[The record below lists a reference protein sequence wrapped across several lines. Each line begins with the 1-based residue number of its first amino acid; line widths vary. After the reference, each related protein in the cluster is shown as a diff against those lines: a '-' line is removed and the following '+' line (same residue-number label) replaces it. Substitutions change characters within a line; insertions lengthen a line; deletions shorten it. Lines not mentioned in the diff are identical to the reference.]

1 MQPRFPVRAA
11 FYYPWFPEAWSQRGV
26 DPFTKYSPSLGL
38 YDSGSGAVIR
48 KHLRAMEYA
57 RIEVA
62 ISSWWGRDHRTDAR
76 LHTLLARTRAAGS
89 PLRWATYYEQEGSSH
104 GRGPN
109 PSVAQLRADLEHIRT
124 RHARQPAYFRI
135 GGRFVVFVWGDSG
148 DGCATAT
155 RWRRASRGIGAYVVL
170 KVFGGSRICARQPR
184 AWHQYAPAVAED
196 RQDGWSFSVSPGFDK
211 ATEASPRLERD
222 LGRWRESVRRMA
234 ASREAFQL
242 VTTFNEWGE
251 GTAVESAREWA
262 SPSGFGAYLD
272 ALHDRPTR
280 K

>member
-1 MQPRFPVRAA
+1 VRAA
-11 FYYPWFPEAWSQRGV
+11 FYYPWFPEAWRQRGL
-26 DPFTKYSPSLGL
+26 DPFTKYRPSLGR
-38 YDSGSGAVIR
+38 YDSRSAAVSR
-48 KHLRAMEYA
+48 THLRALEYA
-57 RIEVA
+57 RIDVA
-62 ISSWWGRDHRTDAR
+62 ISSWWGRGHRTDRR
-76 LHTLLARTRAAGS
+76 LRTLLARTHRARS
-89 PLRWATYYEQEGSSH
+89 PLRWATYYEQEGSAY
-104 GRGPN
+104 GKGPN
-109 PSVAQLRADLEHIRT
+109 PSVAQLRADLEYIRRRRA
-124 RHARQPAYFRI
+124 RHPAYFRI

-148 DGCATAT
+148 DGCVTAG
-155 RWRRASRGIGAYVVL
+155 RWRRASRGLGAYVVL
-170 KVFGGSRICARQPR
+170 KVFSGYRTCTQQPQ

-196 RQDGWSFSVSPGFDK
+196 RQEGWSFSISPGFDK
-211 ATEASPRLERD
+211 ATEASARLERD

-234 ASREAFQL
+234 ASSESFQL